1 MVTNEACSRVSTSDN
16 GAGRG
21 QCLGRTLPAGQARLH
36 VVSTRCLQQGEEMLC
51 PYEDPCS
58 SLIIANFSKLQTHSV
73 FGGEFDAPPDVT
85 SCPLS
90 KEGLACRQAEARR
103 IIDNCP
109 GGDCEGCDSCD
120 ENRARTWPH
129 CCQYKSLCCSELAKA
144 CQICK
149 VTSLQTFCKKYF
161 KRCF

>member
-1 MVTNEACSRVSTSDN
+1 MRPAAVFLLATMALAEGNVSAEPFQLAKLVFTLSRP
-16 GAGRG
+16 GAF
-21 QCLGRTLPAGQARLH
+21 
-36 VVSTRCLQQGEEMLC
+36 
-51 PYEDPCS
+51 
-58 SLIIANFSKLQTHSV
+58 NKTHSV